1 MCLKEAGIRHN
12 CVADKG
18 ESSGMMDLSVEFG
31 FLRHVPATFWHR
43 GHEWGV
49 LLTIAHGVSC
59 TKRSQGFYCCTPD
72 FFDGLTQSCKSV
84 FFHGLSPF
92 LAGRFLQRAC
102 DPGSFVQHVAI
113 VKRESVVR
121 TMD

>member
-84 FFHGLSPF
+84 FFTVCHLS
-92 LAGRFLQRAC
+92 LQGGFFSARVTQG
-102 DPGSFVQHVAI
+102 PLYSMS
-113 VKRESVVR
+113 RL
-121 TMD
+121 